1 MSRKAL
7 ILLIITVLAAI
18 SNARAGDR
26 AERLAAAD
34 ANARELLTQMDTDK
48 DGKVSKA
55 EFMNF
60 MEQEFERL
68 DVDKDGMLDV
78 AELTKLLPH
87 RGIGAH
93 R

>member
-1 MSRKAL
+1 MPRTSL
-7 ILLIITVLAAI
+7 ILLLITGIAAAPI
-18 SNARAGDR
+18 ARAADR
-26 AERLAAAD
+26 SERLAAGEE
-34 ANARELLTQMDTDK
+34 NARQLLTEMDADK

-55 EFMNF
+55 EFMHF

-68 DVDKDGMLDV
+68 DVNKDGMLDV
-78 AELTKLLPH
+78 AELTKMLPH